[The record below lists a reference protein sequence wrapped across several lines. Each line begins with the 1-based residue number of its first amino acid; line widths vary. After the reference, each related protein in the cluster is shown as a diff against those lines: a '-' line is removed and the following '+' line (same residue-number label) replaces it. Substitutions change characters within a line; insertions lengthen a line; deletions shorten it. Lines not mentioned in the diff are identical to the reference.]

1 MADGRRHRGGA
12 EQARLDLHQGLV
24 GERALIGTRYLG
36 DARLRTAYAATI
48 APRTAAALGR
58 ILTQVAPSPDQER
71 RWRVLDL
78 GAGTGAAAEAFR
90 AHLGGNVEV
99 VSVDRVPAPGVVVAD
114 LERTDVPPRL
124 EGRFE
129 FVVAAHVLNELH
141 VHEPP
146 AARIAARVH
155 KVLAWSR
162 RLLAD
167 DGLLVLIEPAL
178 RDTSRELLEV
188 RDQVIVA
195 GLTVVAPCLW
205 TGPCPA
211 LARERDWCH
220 DTATR
225 PDAMRAAGR
234 VDFSYLV
241 LAPRLR
247 PPSPDPALFR
257 IVSTPLVEKG
267 RLRIYGCGPAGRHPL
282 VRLDRHHSKTNAPF
296 DDLERGDLARVTPTE
311 AANDGLRLTP
321 TTVVTRSR

>member
-1 MADGRRHRGGA
+1 MADSRRRRGGA
-12 EQARLDLHQGLV
+12 DPARLDLHQGLV
-24 GERALIGTRYLG
+24 GARTLIGTPYLG
-36 DARLRTAYAATI
+36 DPRLRSAYAATI
-48 APRTAAALGR
+48 APRTGAALGK
-58 ILTQVAPSPDQER
+58 ILTEVAPSPDPQR

-90 AHLGGNVEV
+90 AHLGANTEV
-99 VSVDRVPAPGVVVAD
+99 VLVDRVPAPGVVVAD

-141 VHEPP
+141 VHEPS

-178 RDTSRELLEV
+178 KETSRELLEV
-188 RDQVIVA
+188 RDQVIA
-195 GLTVVAPCLW
+195 CGLTVVAPCLW

-220 DTATR
+220 DTASR

-241 LAPRLR
+241 LATRPR
-247 PPSPDPALFR
+247 PTAPDPALFR

-267 RLRIYGCGPAGRHPL
+267 RLRIYGCGPTGRHPL
-282 VRLDRHHSKTNAPF
+282 VRLDRHHSKTNALF
-296 DDLERGDLARVTPTE
+296 DDLERGDLAQIAPT
-311 AANDGLRLTP
+311 AQANDGLRLTS
-321 TTVVTRSR
+321 TTAVTRAR